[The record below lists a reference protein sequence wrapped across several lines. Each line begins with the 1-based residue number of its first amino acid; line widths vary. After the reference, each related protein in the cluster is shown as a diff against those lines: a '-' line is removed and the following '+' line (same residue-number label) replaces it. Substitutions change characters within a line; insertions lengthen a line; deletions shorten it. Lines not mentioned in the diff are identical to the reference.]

1 MAQVQISEIMATGE
15 LLKAIYRE
23 PSITAYNRLEARPR
37 SQNFERSLRA
47 EVRDPLWMLTRQWQM
62 GELQGEDAGSAIDAR
77 LLTRHIHVDRISFDH
92 ISGRPYTDE
101 IPMETFVER
110 ETLSFNNNDLART
123 YSLRVQMGQYFL
135 KLHSNTLLAN
145 YITQYRTAFSFDLTR
160 EADFRGQP
168 EGLNLYLAT
177 RTRAID
183 GVKVY
188 EAITTNTFANLV
200 TIDDGDSTEFNTIQT
215 RYKEWFA
222 RQYSQPAY
230 PVDQAW
236 HPQTLD
242 YQFSLAAPYANGRQE
257 VLEASEYYS
266 GRLDWYAFRKISSS
280 YGLSSQEPVVVDE
293 TETVISFLP
302 APAEFKGMPNPR
314 FWEMEERQIDFGKI
328 NAKTTDHLLLLFAE
342 FGLIYGNDWSVIPYK
357 MPVNTLC
364 EVKGLVV
371 TDVFG
376 ERTLI
381 RAANEGNENNWQRWS
396 MFTISNKDVMETYN
410 RLFFLPSTLTNT
422 LQGEPLEKVNFI
434 RDEMANMVWG
444 IEDVIPGAAGKG
456 INGHEAADQTGV
468 LPPPIIDSTAPI
480 RYLLGTSV
488 PENWIPFLPVQ
499 KENSVQDIHFQR
511 AAMPKLGV
519 PPVDVIKAKGVLLN
533 EVPAPYYIH
542 EEEIPYCGTIVS
554 RAVQRTR
561 WYNGKTFVWIGRY
574 RETGRGQGASN
585 LRFDQIE
592 PLTQNSA
599 GVL

>member
-1 MAQVQISEIMATGE
+1 MAQLQLSEIMMTGE

-23 PSITAYNRLEARPR
+23 PGITAYNRLEARPR

-62 GELQGEDAGSAIDAR
+62 GELESEDAGSAIDAR
-77 LLTRHIHVDRISFDH
+77 LLTRHVTVDRISFDH
-92 ISGRPYTDE
+92 ASGRPYSDD
-101 IPMETFVER
+101 IPMEAFVER
-110 ETLSFNNNDLART
+110 ETLSFTDNDLART
-123 YSLRVQMGQYFL
+123 YGLRVQMGQYFL
-135 KLHSNTLLAN
+135 NLHSNTLRTKYL
-145 YITQYRTAFSFDLTR
+145 TQYQAAFGFELLR

-168 EGLNLYLAT
+168 EGLNLYVAT
-177 RTRAID
+177 RATAID
-183 GVKVY
+183 GAKIH
-188 EAITTNTFANLV
+188 EAVTDGTFTT
-200 TIDDGDSTEFNTIQT
+200 TIVIDGGDSTDFDNIQK

-222 RQYSQPAY
+222 RQYCQPVN
-230 PVDQAW
+230 PNDKAW
-236 HPQTLD
+236 HSQTLD
-242 YQFSLAAPYANGRQE
+242 YQFSIAAPYTNGRQE
-257 VLEASEYYS
+257 ALEASEYYS
-266 GRLDWYAFRKISSS
+266 GRLDWYAFRKNSARS
-280 YGLSSQEPVVVDE
+280 LSLQDPKPPKE
-293 TETVISFLP
+293 TETAISFLP

-357 MPVNTLC
+357 MPVNTVC
-364 EVKGLVV
+364 EVKGLVI

-381 RAANEGNENNWQRWS
+381 RPANEGNENNWQRWS
-396 MFTISNKDVMETYN
+396 MFTISNSDNLETYN
-410 RLFFLPSTLTNT
+410 RLFFLPSTVTNT
-422 LQGEPLEKVNFI
+422 LQSEPLEKVNFI

-444 IEDVIPGAAGKG
+444 IEDVIPGATGKG

-468 LPPPIIDSTAPI
+468 LPPPIADATAPI
-480 RYLLGTSV
+480 RYLLGTTV

-499 KENSVQDIHFQR
+499 KANSVQDIHFQR

-519 PPVDVIKAKGVLLN
+519 PPADVIKAKGVLLN
-533 EVPAPYYIH
+533 EVPSPYYIH
-542 EEEIPYCGTIVS
+542 EEEIPYSGTIVS

-561 WYNGKTFVWIGRY
+561 WYNGKTIVWIGRY

-592 PLTQNSA
+592 PLTQSTN
-599 GVL
+599 